1 MQAERPAIT
10 VGLIHAY
17 RETVRAFRV
26 AAILTVSCALAV
38 SAIATPAANAAIR
51 LPDTNPVGQII
62 GGTPANRATTPWFV
76 SLSIDTGEGRGL
88 CGGTAIS
95 TDWILTAAHCVNGMT
110 NDQIAGSE
118 AIINPT
124 TINAVSPS
132 VGWASVSVHPG
143 YDSHTQEDD
152 FALIQTTA
160 PMPVTPLRY
169 SSAPTAPVVGTKYS
183 VYGFGVA
190 DDGNVSSVLRVAKV
204 ADLAGGTGNCGIYGG
219 SFLPSSMICAGYEA
233 GGIDSCQGDSGGPL
247 IGWAGQKV
255 VVGTVSWGDGC
266 AEAHKP
272 GVYGRVASA
281 ATWIA
286 TTSGVAGLSSAV
298 LTGTPAIMSA
308 TRPCSTRVCVVRPGK
323 PARFRIHN
331 AGEQA
336 ASWKVA
342 GKLVRISSGA
352 GNLAGGKSAVAT
364 INVPS
369 KKKGCSTVTA
379 VSGARKL
386 ASVVISLNGKR
397 C

>member
-1 MQAERPAIT
+1 M
-10 VGLIHAY
+10 
-17 RETVRAFRV
+17 RAFRV
-26 AAILTVSCALAV
+26 ATILAASCALVV
-38 SAIATPAANAAIR
+38 SAAAMPTANASIK

-62 GGTPANRATTPWFV
+62 GGTPANRTTTPWFV
-76 SLSIDTGEGRGL
+76 SLSIDTGDGRGL

-95 TDWILTAAHCVNGMT
+95 TDWILTAAHCVTGMT
-110 NDQIAGSE
+110 DDQIDGSE

-124 TINAVSPS
+124 TLDAGTPS
-132 VGWASVSVHPG
+132 VTWESVSVHPG

-169 SSAPTAPVVGTKYS
+169 SSAPAAPSAGTKYS
-183 VYGFGVA
+183 VYGFGIA
-190 DDGNVSSVLRVAKV
+190 DDGEVSSVLRVAKIT
-204 ADLAGGTGNCGIYGG
+204 DLAGGTGNCGVYGG
-219 SFLPSSMICAGYEA
+219 SFVPGSMICAGYEA

-247 IGWAGQKV
+247 VGWAGQKV

-286 TTSGVAGLSSAV
+286 TTSGVAGLSSPV

-308 TRPCSTRVCVVRPGK
+308 TRPCSTRVCIVRPRK
-323 PARFRIHN
+323 PIRFRIHN
-331 AGEQA
+331 TGEQA
-336 ASWKVA
+336 APWKVS
-342 GKLVRISSGA
+342 GKLVRISSGS
-352 GNLAGGKSAVAT
+352 GSLAGGKSAVAT

-379 VSGARKL
+379 VSGAKTL